1 VNDPGEMR
9 ALTRFGQ
16 KYPNAHALLE
26 QWRCARVLLA
36 LQGCIDIK
44 DPISKAPYSAWA
56 APKTMHGGGI
66 EQTTALLPAPDARS
80 ICALSRNAPVCV
92 YEPKHGWPLISR
104 ALGIEPPPPHITPQD
119 FAAIHRLEDAAIEDA
134 ANMLLT
140 MGTPRVVS
148 ELQDK
153 LDCTPN
159 EARILVSLALKRTE
173 HSVPDPIALRS
184 AVIARLEAAFT
195 EAVEQGDLGAQG
207 RLLKLML
214 QSSPQLLVPGQSSS
228 MFAKLAQEWDDEAPA
243 HRDPLALDMED
254 GDGF

>member
-1 VNDPGEMR
+1 MR
-9 ALTRFGQ
+9 ALTRFGD

-56 APKTMHGGGI
+56 TPKTMHGGGI
-66 EQTTALLPAPDARS
+66 EQSTALLPAPDARS
-80 ICALSRNAPVCV
+80 ICALSRTQPVCV
-92 YEPKHGWPLISR
+92 YEPKHAWPLISR
-104 ALGIEPPPPHITPQD
+104 SLGIDPPPQHPTPQD
-119 FAAIHRLEDAAIEDA
+119 FGPIHRLEDSAIEDA

-140 MGTPRVVS
+140 MGTYKVI
-148 ELQDK
+148 ECLQDK
-153 LDCTPN
+153 LDLTPN
-159 EARILVSLALKRTE
+159 EARILVGLALKRTE

-195 EAVEQGDLGAQG
+195 EAVVQGDLGAQG

-214 QSSPQLLVPGQSSS
+214 QTSPQLLVPGQSSS
-228 MFAKLAQEWDDEAPA
+228 IFAKLAQEWDDEGPESN
-243 HRDPLALDMED
+243 PLALDTED